1 MQKVHN
7 NVPTK
12 QGCVQIGAV
21 GIYIDVLDDSYLEV
35 ERTNVYLK
43 VEEELE
49 EQGQTVNNTQ
59 GDSFRGALWDTEATR
74 AADLHLQ
81 CTLGSAVQTQNNRD
95 KHTDECSTCR
105 ERHKGKKHKFT
116 AFNACR
122 RIGSMLKNLG
132 EDNSLDANTHSGLH
146 TISAFWLNMYG
157 QQLVSAVIKGRV
169 KEMIIYH

>member
-21 GIYIDVLDDSYLEV
+21 GIYIDVLDDFYLEV
-35 ERTNVYLK
+35 GRTNAYFK

-81 CTLGSAVQTQNNRD
+81 CTLGSAVQTQNDRD

-105 ERHKGKKHKFT
+105 ERRKEGEKHKFS

-122 RIGSMLKNLG
+122 RMKNRQHV
-132 EDNSLDANTHSGLH
+132 E
-146 TISAFWLNMYG
+146 
-157 QQLVSAVIKGRV
+157 
-169 KEMIIYH
+169 EP

>member
-1 MQKVHN
+1 MLVQTQKVHN

-21 GIYIDVLDDSYLEV
+21 GIYIDVLDDFYLEV
-35 ERTNVYLK
+35 GRTTNVYFK

-81 CTLGSAVQTQNNRD
+81 CTLGSAVQTQNDRD

-105 ERHKGKKHKFT
+105 ERHKEREKHKFT
-116 AFNACR
+116 DLPLL
-122 RIGSMLKNLG
+122 MLV
-132 EDNSLDANTHSGLH
+132 E
-146 TISAFWLNMYG
+146 
-157 QQLVSAVIKGRV
+157 
-169 KEMIIYH
+169 E